1 MTRLQHIIFYR
12 TPLKHFIRWSK
23 KTVLPG
29 FEGVPLYDALRY
41 FFKEIYGSN
50 LNERTAAIAFSFL
63 LAIPPILLFLFTL
76 VPYLPLKNAEPTIY
90 SIIRIVAPN
99 YNTYVLVKNIV
110 YDFLHTERTG
120 LLSLSLIFT
129 LFYASNG
136 MMGLMRAFDK
146 MNPVFIKRN
155 GWQRRKTAIKLT
167 LMMMS
172 VIILAIA
179 VFVFPRIIVNSF
191 SEYVGLS
198 KQTGRLIINL
208 VGWLIIICML
218 FVTIGMTYHYGPAT
232 TRRLKFSSPG
242 SIMATISV
250 ITVTTAFFYLANNFI
265 NYNKIYGS
273 IGTVMVLMVCI
284 HLNARI
290 LLLGFE
296 LNTSILVNDAL
307 RKKETDE
314 DQENG

>member
-1 MTRLQHIIFYR
+1 MTRLQHIIFNR

-23 KTVLPG
+23 KTTLPG
-29 FEGVPLYDALRY
+29 FEGVPLYDSLRY
-41 FFKEIYGSN
+41 FFKEIYSSN

-63 LAIPPILLFLFTL
+63 LAIPPVLLFLFTL

-99 YNTYVLVKNIV
+99 YNTYMLVKNIV

-120 LLSLSLIFT
+120 LLSLGLLFS

-146 MNPVFIKRN
+146 INPVFIKRN

-167 LMMMS
+167 LMMIL
-172 VIILAIA
+172 VIILAIGI
-179 VFVFPRIIVNSF
+179 FVFPRIV
-191 SEYVGLS
+191 VGAVSDYIGMS
-198 KQTGRLIINL
+198 KQTGKLIVNL
-208 VGWLIIICML
+208 VGWLIIISML
-218 FVTIGMTYHYGPAT
+218 YVTIGMTYHYGPAT
-232 TRRLKFSSPG
+232 TRRLRFSSPG
-242 SIMATISV
+242 TIMATFSV
-250 ITVTTAFFYLANNFI
+250 IVVTTGFFYMANNFI
-265 NYNKIYGS
+265 HYNKIYGS

-296 LNTSILVNDAL
+296 LNTSILVNNAL

-314 DQENG
+314 DEDNG

>member
-1 MTRLQHIIFYR
+1 LTRLQHIIFNR

-23 KTVLPG
+23 KTTLPG
-29 FEGVPLYDALRY
+29 FEGVPLYDSLRY
-41 FFKEIYGSN
+41 FFKEIYSSN

-63 LAIPPILLFLFTL
+63 LAIPPVLLFLFTL

-99 YNTYVLVKNIV
+99 YNTYMLVKNIV

-120 LLSLSLIFT
+120 LLSLGLLFS

-146 MNPVFIKRN
+146 INPVFIKRN

-167 LMMMS
+167 LMMIL
-172 VIILAIA
+172 VIILAIGI
-179 VFVFPRIIVNSF
+179 FVFPRIV
-191 SEYVGLS
+191 VGAVSDYIGMS
-198 KQTGRLIINL
+198 KQTGKLIVNL
-208 VGWLIIICML
+208 VGWLIIISML
-218 FVTIGMTYHYGPAT
+218 YVTIGMTYHYGPAT
-232 TRRLKFSSPG
+232 TRRLRFSSPG
-242 SIMATISV
+242 TIMATFSV
-250 ITVTTAFFYLANNFI
+250 IVVTTGFFYMANNFI
-265 NYNKIYGS
+265 HYNKIYGS

-296 LNTSILVNDAL
+296 LNTSILVNNAL

-314 DQENG
+314 DEDNG